1 MKVIFLYGL
10 PATGKL
16 TIAERV
22 TARTGYKLFHNHMV
36 VDMLLNI
43 FDFGAKPFVEM
54 REELWL
60 SIVEQCTRTEAGLV
74 FTFTPEHTVRPTFV
88 PELQRIVAAASAAIH
103 FVELTCTPG
112 VLSGR
117 IGAASRHRYKKLTS
131 PRIFNDLYSI
141 GAFTTANIPTP
152 ELTLDTSLLTAT
164 ESADRIIQ
172 ALQLP
177 ERLSTSPKTP

>member
-1 MKVIFLYGL
+1 MKIIFLYGL

-16 TIAERV
+16 TIAELL

-43 FDFGAKPFVEM
+43 FDFGAKPFVEL

-74 FTFTPEHTVRPTFV
+74 FTFTPEHTVRPTFI
-88 PELQRIVAAASAAIH
+88 PELQRVVATANADLH

-112 VLSGR
+112 IISGR
-117 IGAASRHRYKKLTS
+117 IGSASRHRYKKLTS

-141 GAFTTANIPTP
+141 GAFTTQNIPRP
-152 ELTLDTSLLTAT
+152 ELSLDTSQLTPE
-164 ESADRIIQ
+164 ESADCIIQ
-172 ALQLP
+172 RLRLP
-177 ERLSTSPKTP
+177 ERPPVY

>member
-1 MKVIFLYGL
+1 MKIVFLYGL

-16 TIAERV
+16 TIAEQV

-43 FDFGAKPFVEM
+43 FDFGAKPFVEL

-74 FTFTPEHTVRPTFV
+74 FTFTPEHTVRDSFI
-88 PELQRIVAAASAAIH
+88 PELQRVVAAGNAELH
-103 FVELTCTPG
+103 FVELTCSPG
-112 VLSGR
+112 ILVGR
-117 IGAASRHRYKKLTS
+117 IGSASRHRYKKLTS

-141 GAFTTANIPTP
+141 GAFTTANMPKP
-152 ELTLDTSLLTAT
+152 ELTLDTSQITAS
-164 ESADRIIQ
+164 ESADRIIRT
-172 ALQLP
+172 LQLP
-177 ERLSTSPKTP
+177 ERVADPPKAV